1 MNAAAL
7 RVGLFAVLGLAA
19 LVVAAALAGG
29 RFWVA
34 TDRAVMRFETSVYGL
49 QTGAPV
55 VYRGVKLGQVQ
66 RIGLGS
72 PGAGQGAAA
81 PAQAQ
86 AQALPA
92 VPVEVEFERERLV
105 ELLNAVA
112 GPAAAQGV
120 PAGGAV
126 PALVARG
133 LVARL
138 ALQSL
143 LTGQLYVDLDL
154 APAEAPAVMT
164 AAPAPS
170 ATAPP
175 AQRAATPGLPLVPTA
190 PTKLQTLQAQLENLD
205 LAQLGQDVAA
215 VAAAARQLLAGP
227 EPTRALARAAD
238 AAQALERVATT
249 LQRDLP
255 RLTRGAETTLA
266 EGQRSL
272 QQLGLAAQQVAA
284 AASQVQ
290 ALAGSGTPLIADV
303 QRSAAELTRAARAL
317 REAADADSS
326 LRVNAERALQDVSR
340 AAQSLGELGETL
352 ERQPDVLWRGR
363 IEAGGK

>member
-1 MNAAAL
+1 MKPAAL

-29 RFWVA
+29 RFWAA
-34 TDRAVMRFETSVYGL
+34 TERAVMRFDSSVYGL

-66 RIGLGS
+66 RIGLAS

-81 PAQAQ
+81 P

-112 GPAAAQGV
+112 GPAAGAGV
-120 PAGGAV
+120 PAGSAV

-138 ALQSL
+138 AMQSL
-143 LTGQLYVDLDL
+143 LTGQLYIDLDL
-154 APAEAPAVMT
+154 VPAAV
-164 AAPAPS
+164 PV
-170 ATAPP
+170 ATALAPTT
-175 AQRAATPGLPLVPTA
+175 AVRAVQAAAPGLPQVPTA
-190 PTKLQTLQAQLENLD
+190 PTRLQTLQTQLENLD

-238 AAQALERVATT
+238 AAQALERVANS

-255 RLTRGAETTLA
+255 RLTGGAETTLA
-266 EGQRSL
+266 EGRRSL

-290 ALAGSGTPLIADV
+290 ALAGSGTPVIAEV
-303 QRSAAELTRAARAL
+303 QHSAAELTRAARAL

-363 IEAGGK
+363 AAPIGK